1 MRGSLELAA
10 AIWIA
15 ATAGA
20 AAAQDRPVIA
30 AETDIPPTRFA
41 TPALPSAMLMTPE
54 AVSVFTPPV
63 RAETERLMRD
73 YDIQDPTIA
82 TSFRAALMSIAWLE
96 NRPEDL
102 LRLLA
107 EQRAAETKL
116 QLRQIGH
123 MTREAGAAYL
133 MATEGQRCAAAG
145 ARLTRTL
152 AAADPLI
159 VRDEVLRR
167 YGVIQMVS
175 PAFHIGSAAL
185 GLDAEAEAQGSLGT
199 MSALGIA
206 AMRFET
212 DFIPQCRTEMS
223 AALRAWLDDP
233 AHRPI
238 DIWPARTATQAD
250 LQGARSVIAAVWEGG
265 YDPALFPGQLAFD
278 PAEPLD
284 GVDNDGNG
292 VVDDWNGPTYDMWF
306 RPSPSPYHTPSPELT
321 ARMGLQFALEKGLL
335 DLGYG
340 DDTPEARF
348 YAQRAQ
354 EAGAAEQIADVRATA
369 EWSGWVHGT
378 WVASLI
384 ADQAPFVRLY
394 TMTSFPGNDHPD
406 PVQQTEV
413 EAERWAASLPSV
425 AARMRGAGVRIVN
438 MSWGGSADG
447 NARDLLRS
455 GAETDPV
462 RAAERG
468 AVIDRI
474 VRDAV
479 EAVIRDSPDILFVA
493 AAGNT
498 DQTEEGSRSTPQ
510 TLVYPN
516 LVIVGGVGAAGNATA
531 FSTYGAG
538 VRLYALAEGNEV
550 RAPGGQIMRA
560 SGTSFA
566 APTTV
571 RAAAGMLA
579 VNPGLTPAQVIE
591 GLLATAHGEGASTL
605 PLLDEGAA
613 VRWARTRAN

>member
-1 MRGSLELAA
+1 MRGVCGLVAA
-10 AIWIA
+10 AMFVSV
-15 ATAGA
+15 AGSA
-20 AAAQDRPVIA
+20 GSQTQRSVIA
-30 AETDIPPTRFA
+30 AETDIPPTRFE
-41 TPALPSAMLMTPE
+41 TPTLPSEMLMTPE
-54 AVSVFTPPV
+54 ALGVFMPPV
-63 RAETERLMRD
+63 RDETLRLMRD

-107 EQRAAETKL
+107 EQRASETKP

-123 MTREAGAAYL
+123 MTREAAAAAL
-133 MATEGQRCAAAG
+133 LAPEGQRCAAAA
-145 ARLTRTL
+145 ARLAQTL
-152 AAADPLI
+152 AAADPLV

-185 GLDAEAEAQGSLGT
+185 ALDPEARAQGSLST

-223 AALRAWLDDP
+223 AALRTWLDDP
-233 AHRPI
+233 AHQPI
-238 DIWPARTATQAD
+238 DIWPERAATEAD
-250 LQGARSVIAAVWEGG
+250 LAGGRPVIAAVWEGG
-265 YDPALFPGQLAFD
+265 YDPTLFPGQLAFD

-306 RPSPSPYHTPSPELT
+306 RPNSSPYHTPSPELT

-354 EAGAAEQIADVRATA
+354 QAGAAEQIADVRATS
-369 EWSGWVHGT
+369 EWGGWVHGT

-394 TMTSFPGNDHPD
+394 TVTSFPGNDHPD
-406 PVQQTEV
+406 PLQQTEV
-413 EAERWAASLPSV
+413 EAERWAASLPSI

-468 AVIDRI
+468 AVIDQI

-516 LVIVGGVGAAGNATA
+516 LVIVGGVGTAGNATA

-538 VRLYALAEGNEV
+538 VRLYALAEGNVV
-550 RAPGGQIMRA
+550 RAPGGQVMRA

-566 APTTV
+566 APTAV
-571 RAAAGMLA
+571 RAAAAMLA
-579 VNPGLTPAQVIE
+579 VNPGLTPVQVIE

-613 VRWARTRAN
+613 VRWARALD